1 MTDVTFPSGVYW
13 TNFGYEMVRASFG
26 MASPYTGRTQ
36 ILQSPYAV
44 WMVEGGLIPYEK
56 TDVGPIKSWLM
67 KMSGKAN
74 RTKLLLPDADRN
86 ALGTTQLGTV
96 KTTASSGSTSITAQ
110 GYTPSTALAQEGD
123 YVNIGDE
130 LKVITSVYTSNGSG
144 EETFT
149 FAPPLRN
156 EQTAGTVVRLHDNF
170 LWVRAAEDN
179 IATWSITAP
188 VEHAIELKFVED
200 VD

>member
-1 MTDVTFPSGVYW
+1 MADITFPSGVYW
-13 TNFGYEMVRASFG
+13 KKFKYEMARASFS

-56 TDVGPIKSWLM
+56 TNVGPIKSWLM

-74 RTKLLLPDADRN
+74 RTKLLLPDAN
-86 ALGTTQLGTV
+86 LNSLGTTQVGTL
-96 KTTASSGSTSITAQ
+96 KSAASSGATSVTVE
-110 GYTPSTALAQEGD
+110 GYTPSTALASEGD
-123 YVNIGDE
+123 FVNIGDE
-130 LKVITSVYTSNGSG
+130 LKVITSTYTSDGSG

-149 FAPPLRN
+149 FEPPLRN
-156 EQTAGTVVRLHDNF
+156 DQTLGTVVKLHDNF

-179 IATWSITAP
+179 IAAWSITSP

>member
-1 MTDVTFPSGVYW
+1 MADITFPSGVYW
-13 TNFGYEMVRASFG
+13 KKFDYEMVRASFS
-26 MASPYTGRTQ
+26 MSSPYTGRSQ

-44 WMVEGGLIPYEK
+44 WMVEGDLIPYEK
-56 TDVGPIKSWLM
+56 TKVGPMKSWVMQLA
-67 KMSGKAN
+67 GKAN
-74 RTKLLLPDADRN
+74 RTKLLLPDAN
-86 ALGTTQLGTV
+86 LNSLGTTQVGTV
-96 KTTASSGSTSITAQ
+96 KTTAASGSTSITAQ
-110 GYTPSTALAQEGD
+110 GYTPSTTLAEEGD

-130 LKVITSVYTSNGSG
+130 LKVITSVYTSDGAG

-156 EQTAGTVVRLHDNF
+156 EQTAGTSVRLHDNF

-179 IATWSITAP
+179 IASWSIKAP
-188 VEHAIELKFVED
+188 LEHAIKLKFVED